1 MLDVGFNREV
11 GEDGALYWKK
21 DQLASVIDQ
30 AEQLDEQA
38 IEELNQNQVNV
49 SLKPLLGKKLLQ
61 TTRKYLKDRN
71 AENFIS
77 SRWCRNVWC

>member
-1 MLDVGFNREV
+1 MVLSIGR
-11 GEDGALYWKK
+11 KS
-21 DQLASVIDQ
+21 QLASVIDQ

-38 IEELNQNQVNV
+38 IEDLNQNQVNIAEAFTWE
-49 SLKPLLGKKLLQ
+49 KLLQ

-77 SRWCRNVWC
+77 SRWCQEMYGADKGFIGAY